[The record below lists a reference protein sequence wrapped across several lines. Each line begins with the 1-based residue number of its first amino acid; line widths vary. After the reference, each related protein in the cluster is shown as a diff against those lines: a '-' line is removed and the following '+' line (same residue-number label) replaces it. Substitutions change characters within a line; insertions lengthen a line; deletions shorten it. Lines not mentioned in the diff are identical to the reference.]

1 MRLVDGRVYFRAE
14 CRKKAGGKFEQ
25 LACWRLPP
33 VVRDK
38 WQCITGIRELEWTTE
53 CRWSGSMENYS

>member
-1 MRLVDGRVYFRAE
+1 MSLVDGRVYIRAD
-14 CRKKAGGKFEQ
+14 CRKKAGGKSEQ

-33 VVRDK
+33 VDRDK
-38 WQCITGIRELEWTTE
+38 WQCITGIMELEWTTE